1 MKNNIIS
8 FDEFPYNTGKIFKR
22 SEDDHKAILKG
33 ASIEVPWNGKR
44 ITLKK
49 VKQTEYF
56 DNLVTKTCAKQK
68 KLKVSEVP
76 EAYTIQQFD
85 FRIIP
90 LFKILE

>member
-1 MKNNIIS
+1 MENNVIS
-8 FDEFPYNTGKIFKR
+8 FDEFPYDTGKIYKR
-22 SEDDHKAILKG
+22 SKDDHKAILKG

-56 DNLVTKTCAKQK
+56 KDLVTKTCAKQK

-76 EAYTIQQFD
+76 EAYTIQIYD

-90 LFKILE
+90 LFRILE